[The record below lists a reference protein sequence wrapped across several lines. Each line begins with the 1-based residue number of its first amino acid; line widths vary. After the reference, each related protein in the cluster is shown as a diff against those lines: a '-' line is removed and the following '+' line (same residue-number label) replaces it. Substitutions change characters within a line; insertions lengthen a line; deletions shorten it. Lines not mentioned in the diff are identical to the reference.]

1 MVDRTAITE
10 MDFLQCRSWSAVHV
24 FSIKDLRGGAVA
36 EFALASAHISVV
48 LLQDCWVAIPGN
60 DDHDHGHDGDVDHH
74 DDHDAGGCCCGEAD
88 LSLSSSIQPQLRI
101 TRSSPLTGNK
111 KIISFLSKKINSFW
125 FCFSG
130 TLEEKGQFV
139 TWKKSTFSAV
149 IWDFLRR
156 CLNIYH

>member
-1 MVDRTAITE
+1 MKKIFEHLSIWVFVYLSIWVFELLMLRTE
-10 MDFLQCRSWSAVHV
+10 GMFENC
-24 FSIKDLRGGAVA
+24 
-36 EFALASAHISVV
+36 VV
-48 LLQDCWVAIPGN
+48 LDDIEGDGPPGDADQDDN
-60 DDHDHGHDGDVDHH
+60 D
-74 DDHDAGGCCCGEAD
+74 DAGGCCCGEAD

-111 KIISFLSKKINSFW
+111 NIISFLSKKINSFW